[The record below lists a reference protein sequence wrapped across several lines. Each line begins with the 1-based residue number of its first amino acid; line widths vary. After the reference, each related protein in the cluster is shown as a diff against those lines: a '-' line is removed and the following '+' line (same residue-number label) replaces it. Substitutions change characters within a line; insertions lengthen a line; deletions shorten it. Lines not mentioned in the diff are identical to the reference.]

1 MEHTDPSSAITVRG
15 LKISY
20 RTVRSFSFKTIFS
33 KKHNMNRYEAL
44 HGVDFDVRRGEIL
57 GVIGENGSGKSTLL
71 RALAGIFSPDEGYV
85 NTHGANV
92 SLLAIGVGFQKELTG
107 RENIMLSGLLLGFD
121 KKTIREKTDEIIE
134 FSSLQRVIDSPVSTY
149 SSGMYSKLA
158 FSITAVLE
166 PDILLIDEVL
176 SVGDRRFRKKSAR
189 RMRELISNADRTVVL
204 VSHNLESIRR
214 LCSRVLWL
222 DAGEV
227 RMIGD
232 TDAVLAAYEEYM
244 D

>member
-189 RMRELISNADRTVVL
+189 RMRELISNADRTVA
-204 VSHNLESIRR
+204 RPR
-214 LCSRVLWL
+214 
-222 DAGEV
+222 
-227 RMIGD
+227 
-232 TDAVLAAYEEYM
+232 AAA
-244 D
+244 

>member
-15 LKISY
+15 LKISF

-189 RMRELISNADRTVVL
+189 RMRELISSADRTVVL